1 MICIVDESNQSQN
14 IPKQRAI
21 YIAQQTFW
29 MLSLDINY
37 ALGRKIKHYEE
48 TKKSLSIYEIQK
60 EITQLKKK
68 PETEWLSEVFSH
80 SLQQACFDLDSAF
93 SRFFKKIGK
102 FPRFKSKHSPK
113 QSYRVPDAFEISN
126 DRRSI
131 KIPKLGWVSFKD
143 EFDFKKEYDYRQI
156 TVSRTPSG
164 NYMVS
169 ILYDDKKKEI
179 TPKKIKSERTLG
191 IDVGVKTLAT
201 LSDGTK
207 IENPKFYA
215 KYQQELGSAQASF
228 SKKKTNSKNYWKQR
242 KIVAKKHEKIS
253 NCLKDYLHKLSN
265 DLIENQDYDSF
276 AMEHLDVKTMEAEH
290 VNQVGWNMLKNM
302 MVYKCKER
310 GKNLLTIGKY
320 DPSSKTCSKCGHIK
334 EDLKLSDRQW
344 ICPICNKNHDRDINA
359 ANNIKLFAL
368 VRAEPLKL

>member
-1 MICIVDESNQSQN
+1 M
-14 IPKQRAI
+14 RAI
-21 YIAQQTFW
+21 KVKIYPSKEQSVLLNKHFGCSRWIY
-29 MLSLDINY
+29 NY
-37 ALGRKIKHYEE
+37 ALNRKIKHYEK

-60 EITQLKKK
+60 EITQLKKET
-68 PETEWLSEVFSH
+68 ETEWLSEVASQM
-80 SLQQACFDLDSAF
+80 LQQTTFDLESAF
-93 SRFFKKIGK
+93 SMFFKKVGK
-102 FPRFKSKHSPK
+102 FPRFKSKHNLK
-113 QSYRVPDAFEISN
+113 QSYRIPQAFEISN
-126 DRRSI
+126 KQRSI
-131 KIPKLGWVSFKD
+131 KIPKLDWISFKD
-143 EFDFKKEYDYRQI
+143 KFDFKKEYDYRQI
-156 TVSRTPSG
+156 TVSKTPSG

-179 TPKKIKSERTLG
+179 MPKKVKAEKTLG

-207 IENPKFYA
+207 IENPKFYEQY
-215 KYQQELGSAQASF
+215 KKELGNAQSIF
-228 SKKKTNSKNYWKQR
+228 SKKIKESNNYYRQK
-242 KIVAKKHEKIS
+242 KLVAKKYEKTS

-265 DLIENQDYDSF
+265 KLVENQNYDSF
-276 AMEHLDVKTMEAEH
+276 AMEHLDVKTMDTKH

-302 MVYKCKER
+302 MVYKCKEK

-320 DPSSKTCSKCGHIK
+320 DPSSKMCNKCEYIK

-344 ICPICNKNHDRDINA
+344 KCPICNEIHDRDLNA